1 LKKTGEALA
10 SPFIISFSF
19 LLFSSLASE
28 FLLEHISLESGALVQ
43 HEPNKMWLHTAWHKI
58 LRLLGENVNK
68 FFEKKHLA
76 VSSQPMKRFCRDN
89 RSWKFLERLRRRA
102 TKTVRRRLNML
113 RGKILE

>member
-10 SPFIISFSF
+10 SPSIISFSF

-68 FFEKKHLA
+68 FFEEKHLA
-76 VSSQPMKRFCRDN
+76 VSS
-89 RSWKFLERLRRRA
+89 
-102 TKTVRRRLNML
+102 
-113 RGKILE
+113 